1 MPTKPKAYLNY
12 LFFDEAMKVVAEESG
27 ALQVTQANAWS
38 DLTKPIFPINR
49 NGFVYV
55 YSCNNSEAIVR
66 TDNLLV
72 VHYTGRLLE
81 EFHYYPFG
89 LCFEVSKSP
98 ALEKSSEQRYNSQFI
113 QQDEFVDG
121 NGQTYGLEDY
131 DFAFRNYDPQIGR
144 WMQPDPLMQHASPYL
159 AMSNNPVLFTD
170 SSGLWDEKN
179 KKYTTGDLYVDR
191 GYRFEYSSE
200 SESWVMQEALINE
213 TKTYD
218 FSYGYQQTNQLADD
232 HWEKSFDADFGSNS
246 YGRQKYMQNER
257 ASVQIQKNNGYNSSL
272 INSGKGSDYFYK
284 AGGILLGATGFVT
297 QNAEMF
303 AKVQIATE
311 ARRTGNIVN
320 AVKKLNDL
328 EPLGKFTRKLGYVG
342 VAFSVAKL
350 GNDLLSGKE
359 LKSSQILDLGI
370 NITLSV
376 LTISNPVAIVGLGVY
391 SVMDAYGVFDKYK
404 EKYID

>member
-1 MPTKPKAYLNY
+1 MIQNKTLNARQPEGSGRERRMDLVKIREGIRPLAGYLY
-12 LFFDEAMKVVAEESG
+12 IWQSQM
-27 ALQVTQANAWS
+27 
-38 DLTKPIFPINR
+38 
-49 NGFVYV
+49 
-55 YSCNNSEAIVR
+55 
-66 TDNLLV
+66 
-72 VHYTGRLLE
+72 LE
-81 EFHYYPFG
+81 EFNYYPFVLTFKVTCAQNLQG
-89 LCFEVSKSP
+89 SDLSKSP

-113 QQDEFVDG
+113 QQDEFVDA
-121 NGQTYGLEDY
+121 NGQTYGMEDY

-170 SSGLWDEKN
+170 PSGLWDLNEVVITADRPYWMSYEGYFDSPGQN
-179 KKYTTGDLYVDR
+179 PFDRSNLMADMVYENGAKYR
-191 GYRFEYSSE
+191 
-200 SESWVMQEALINE
+200 
-213 TKTYD
+213 K
-218 FSYGYQQTNQLADD
+218 ADQVTD
-232 HWEKSFDADFGSNS
+232 VFGKVQNHGAA
-246 YGRQKYMQNER
+246 YGRGNYWANEL
-257 ASVQIQKNNGYNSSL
+257 ASWEIQKNNGFNSSL